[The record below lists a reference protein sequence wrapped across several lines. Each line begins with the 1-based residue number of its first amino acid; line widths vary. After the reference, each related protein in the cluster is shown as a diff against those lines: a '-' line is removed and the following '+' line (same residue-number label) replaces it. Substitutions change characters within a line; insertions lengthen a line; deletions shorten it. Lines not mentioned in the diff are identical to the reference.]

1 MALANKKYT
10 RFYATSGTDADKV
23 STSKLT
29 KVKDLWEADVAS
41 GANLDLLSDPIVG
54 PIVYQLQQMQ
64 DEFDSVRDHVVNDV
78 VGQQGATGATGPQG
92 PQGPAGSNGSNGSNG
107 AAGAAGAAGTNGKDA
122 GLYTDNKGN
131 ETVFLPPTVFTGVLG
146 GNGNVKVAPD
156 GAYVLQAS
164 ELLQAMWPGI
174 DGKRV
179 TEIVVHTSASKGI
192 GGSVNAYR
200 TQFGTTTALLSKAG
214 NSDVSLDITDWI
226 CAMGE
231 TIAITIAPGATTI
244 KVYGITL
251 TLG

>member
-1 MALANKKYT
+1 MALQNKKYT
-10 RFYATSGTDADKV
+10 QFYSTSGTGADKV

-29 KVKDLWEADVAS
+29 KVKELWEADVAS

-64 DEFDSVRDHVVNDV
+64 DEFDSVRNHVVNDI

-122 GLYTDNKGN
+122 GIYTSNKGV
-131 ETVFLPPTVFTGVLG
+131 EYVFLPPTAFTGTLG
-146 GNGNVKVAPD
+146 GDVKAGPD
-156 GAYVLQAS
+156 GAYVTHAS
-164 ELLQAMWPGI
+164 EILHAMWSGI

-179 TEIVVHTSASKGI
+179 TEITVHTDQSKGI

-200 TQFGTTTALLSKAG
+200 TQFGTTTSLLAKSG
-214 NSDVSLDITDWI
+214 NSDVSLNITDWV

-231 TIAITIAPGATTI
+231 TIAITIAPGATTV
-244 KVYGITL
+244 KVYGVTL